1 MFGALGLPE
10 ILIILVIGV
19 LIFGGVKMPG
29 ILRSL
34 SSGVRGFKKVRDTV
48 RNPIDLDQWIVDDE
62 PEQEPP
68 SGQQYYG
75 YNQNPQGPGGQ
86 PQQGWGYQGQP
97 PWQQGP
103 GGQGPWPPPQGQ
115 QPPPQWGPPN
125 GQKPPNTPPQ
135 QGGPQSPD
143 QNNNPSK
150 T

>member
-29 ILRSL
+29 ILRSI
-34 SSGVRGFKKVRDTV
+34 SSGARGLRKVRDTV
-48 RNPIDLDQWIVDDE
+48 RNPIDLDKWIVDDE
-62 PEQEPP
+62 PEQGPP
-68 SGQQYYG
+68 PGQQYYG
-75 YNQNPQGPGGQ
+75 YNQNPQGPG
-86 PQQGWGYQGQP
+86 YQGQ
-97 PWQQGP
+97 Q
-103 GGQGPWPPPQGQ
+103 PPPQWGPQQGQ

-135 QGGPQSPD
+135 QGGPQNPD
-143 QNNNPSK
+143 QNSDPPR